1 MRRWPASGAGRGC
14 WRAAHLIDVPDH
26 VLHIAPDAFE
36 AEKLEI
42 VEELVAINLRQA
54 WGLAS

>member
-1 MRRWPASGAGRGC
+1 MRRWPAAGAGCGR
-14 WRAAHLIDVPDH
+14 WRAEHLIDLPDH

-42 VEELVAINLRQA
+42 VEELVAIDLRQA